1 MAADVAAEILERIKE
16 QGKIE
21 SLMFIFQQRGGFY
34 LFAGCVPRIDID
46 ETRIIAL
53 VSRGFRRD
61 ECTCV
66 IVGKDSRLSV
76 FPSRT
81 PSSCLS
87 VSVLINH
94 DNPCLSQTPERIRGT
109 NWAKLITRSLGFAS
123 QRLRRLPARQEAIST
138 RDVAPR
144 NYSRFRKD
152 GAREKASRNRGSQF
166 ARANENGTYA
176 ALHRRCIGAE
186 TGVETNV
193 GGFVRE
199 GRVTRGRLCSL
210 LSITLLCGFTAGR
223 VSAPDDSPRY
233 YPRARGR
240 PRGRRG

>member
-1 MAADVAAEILERIKE
+1 
-16 QGKIE
+16 
-21 SLMFIFQQRGGFY
+21 MFIFQQRGGVY

-46 ETRIIAL
+46 ETRIIAP

-94 DNPCLSQTPERIRGT
+94 DNPCLWQTPERIRGT

-123 QRLRRLPARQEAIST
+123 QPLAAGFLLARKRCRAT
-138 RDVAPR
+138 RHC
-144 NYSRFRKD
+144 SRFRKD
-152 GAREKASRNRGSQF
+152 GAREKAWRNRSLQRSREWKRHVGRPSSPMYWRGNGGGNKRWVCSRGASNEGAVMQPF
-166 ARANENGTYA
+166 KYHPSLRIYGRA
-176 ALHRRCIGAE
+176 C
-186 TGVETNV
+186 
-193 GGFVRE
+193 F
-199 GRVTRGRLCSL
+199 
-210 LSITLLCGFTAGR
+210 
-223 VSAPDDSPRY
+223 SPR
-233 YPRARGR
+233 
-240 PRGRRG
+240 